1 MWWRNDDRVLL
12 FHGSILELA
21 IKIVA
26 MMQQGKHSQPL
37 QLSVSKNKGDF
48 EKSVAAV
55 GESNRSQT
63 L

>member
-1 MWWRNDDRVLL
+1 MEGCKL
-12 FHGSILELA
+12 FYENKPQDILPSA
-21 IKIVA
+21 
-26 MMQQGKHSQPL
+26 
-37 QLSVSKNKGDF
+37 NKGDF